1 MSGVVPFP
9 TNHNGGPTM
18 EDAPA
23 YTDRNRR
30 RDPWFKFYPADWLRD
45 TRNLTLEQRG
55 AYIDSIAIQMERGES
70 IPDDVSWLAHQ
81 LHIST
86 RKARSL
92 VQQLVD
98 AKMLLRKNGQLT
110 NNRCERE
117 IAERDARHANVS
129 HSAAVRERAKRES
142 PLNQVPV
149 NDEPELNQAPVSFE
163 NPEKLNENNKTLSQS
178 EHDPGPTRAGAR
190 AQPDTDTELEDTLSN
205 ESVSKGEKDPPAPRP
220 PGGGAAQER
229 LDRRWQ
235 AVTEKAERKSSRPRM
250 PAALARRM
258 GELDGSRGILF
269 HEGKLEIAGDAA
281 DALLTDF
288 PGLDLTAICNRA
300 SLDVAK
306 LNSPTFEAGMSALR
320 KAAQYALED
329 ARREQARRANFA
341 NRGRPTLGGR
351 AVDQVLKSLPKE
363 RQQEVLAR
371 MSKGAPNAR

>member
-45 TRNLTLEQRG
+45 TRYLTLEQRG

-70 IPDDVSWLAHQ
+70 IPDDVTWLAHQ

-98 AKMLLRKNGQLT
+98 AKMLLRKNGTLT

-117 IAERDARHANVS
+117 IAERDARHANVA
-129 HSAAVRERAKRES
+129 HSASVRERAKRES
-142 PLNQVPV
+142 TLNQTPV
-149 NDEPELNQAPVSFE
+149 NDEPGLNRAPVNSE
-163 NPEKLNENNKTLSQS
+163 NSEKSNENNEASAQQ
-178 EHDPGPTRAGAR
+178 EHGPGPTRAGAHAR
-190 AQPDTDTELEDTLSN
+190 PDIDTDIEATPSN
-205 ESVSKGEKDPPAPRP
+205 EGVAGEERKIPAPRSP
-220 PGGGAAQER
+220 DGGADEDK
-229 LDRRWQ
+229 LHRRWQ
-235 AVTEKAERKSSRPRM
+235 AVTAKADSKASRPRM
-250 PAALARRM
+250 PAALTRRM

-269 HEGKLEIAGDAA
+269 HAGKLEIAGEAA
-281 DALLTDF
+281 DALLADF
-288 PGLDLTAICNRA
+288 PGIDLAAICNRA

-306 LNSPTFEAGMSALR
+306 LTSPTFETGMSAIR
-320 KAAQYALED
+320 KAAQYAVED
-329 ARREQARRANFA
+329 ARREQARRAPFSKGKQGLN
-341 NRGRPTLGGR
+341 GR

-371 MSKGAPNAR
+371 MGKGAPNAR